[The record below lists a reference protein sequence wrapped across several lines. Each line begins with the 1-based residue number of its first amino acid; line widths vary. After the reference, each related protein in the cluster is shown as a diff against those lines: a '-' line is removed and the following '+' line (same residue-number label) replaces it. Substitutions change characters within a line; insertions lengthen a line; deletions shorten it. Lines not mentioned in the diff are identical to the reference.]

1 MKQYAGSDNNKVY
14 FGYMDKQIQKI
25 LPLKESNNETT
36 NIYIDSLMSELNG
49 WYNHCFIYQGEEY
62 KALFFSLLATLE
74 SLKIISDFTH
84 YRREVFKCKNIC
96 QQLAKI

>member
-1 MKQYAGSDNNKVY
+1 MTQYAGSDTNKVY
-14 FGYMDKQIQKI
+14 FNYMDKQIQKL
-25 LPLKESNNETT
+25 LPLKENNNDTT
-36 NIYIDSLMSELNG
+36 EIYIDSLMSELNG
-49 WYNHCFIYQGEEY
+49 WYNHCFVYQGEEY